1 MKLKKHL
8 AIIIWMILGSAVM
21 VNQVAQPI
29 AMSVPN
35 IDVTQSDDSDRN
47 DSDKELYVLQA
58 NVAINSFS
66 PVTLNQEL
74 HQIRE
79 IILDEVADPQEY
91 HVGLERT
98 ERDHFRVLYSQLI
111 SPNAP

>member
-1 MKLKKHL
+1 MKLKTHL
-8 AIIIWMILGSAVM
+8 AILIWMILGSAVM

-29 AMSVPN
+29 AMIEPN
-35 IDVTQSDDSDRN
+35 VDVTQSDDNEST

-79 IILDEVADPQEY
+79 IILDEVADPQEF
-91 HVGLERT
+91 HIGLQRT
-98 ERDHFRVLYSQLI
+98 DSDHFRALYSQLI